1 MRLDSVVH
9 PLPYNERFYIGC
21 AIDSFLLVAI
31 RICVDRIHDILS
43 KISLVFYRMLYIA
56 GPAFLITLSLACS
69 EGLVAYAYFY
79 SKGCDPIA
87 SKLIKKRDQVGRK
100 KDHVLMEFVTI
111 Y

>member
-43 KISLVFYRMLYIA
+43 KISLVFLQNVVHCRASILNHFI
-56 GPAFLITLSLACS
+56 LSL
-69 EGLVAYAYFY
+69 
-79 SKGCDPIA
+79 
-87 SKLIKKRDQVGRK
+87 
-100 KDHVLMEFVTI
+100 
-111 Y
+111 